1 MDIVLIFNGL
11 GNQMSQYAFYMS
23 KKKFVPQSKCMYY
36 KGASNNHNGSEL
48 DKLFDIKYSET
59 FFCKLILLL
68 FKLYENIPRL
78 RKYFHILGI
87 NIVSEPQNY
96 DYNESILKKKTRFGI
111 TLYKGGWHSEKYFLA
126 NKQDVL
132 NTFSFKIAKE
142 DKNFIDLAKSIEED
156 TNSVSLHVRRGDYLN
171 ISPTDHYQFGGVAT
185 TNYYKNA
192 VSYMLK
198 RNKQA
203 HFYIFSDDITWC
215 KAEYK
220 DLMPTFIECNK
231 KNKSWRDMLLM
242 SLCTNHINA
251 NSTFSWWGAWLST
264 KNGITICPTEFIHN
278 VVTRDIYPETW
289 VQL

>member
-59 FFCKLILLL
+59 FFCKLILLF

-142 DKNFIDLAKSIEED
+142 DKNFIDLAKSIEKKIQ
-156 TNSVSLHVRRGDYLN
+156 TVFL
-171 ISPTDHYQFGGVAT
+171 F
-185 TNYYKNA
+185 
-192 VSYMLK
+192 MLEGE
-198 RNKQA
+198 
-203 HFYIFSDDITWC
+203 II
-215 KAEYK
+215 
-220 DLMPTFIECNK
+220 
-231 KNKSWRDMLLM
+231 
-242 SLCTNHINA
+242 
-251 NSTFSWWGAWLST
+251 
-264 KNGITICPTEFIHN
+264 
-278 VVTRDIYPETW
+278 
-289 VQL
+289 